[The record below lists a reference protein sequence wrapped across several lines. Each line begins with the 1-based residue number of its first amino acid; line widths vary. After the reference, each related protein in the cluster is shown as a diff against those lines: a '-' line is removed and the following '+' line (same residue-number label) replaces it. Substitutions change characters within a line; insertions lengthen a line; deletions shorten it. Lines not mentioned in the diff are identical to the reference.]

1 MDFSKSFFENCV
13 IFTPIFRLHSPFT
26 LVQLTMSSYPSINDD
41 DELFREDKH
50 TQKQTISSLL
60 SSSSSSS
67 SSSVSSQSNDI
78 SNNHSNQ
85 QSSSASSVSVV
96 TNKYNVTITPYDP
109 DTHFISEW
117 IEYFQQQVSAT
128 STNQKEWSSKLY
140 LNLPMNSRIRNLAY
154 SLCIQNKDY
163 KFIKQEILST
173 FHTPATIRQAASDL
187 ASFNWSAETGT
198 VDKHVDAFIRILKRC
213 GKDVD
218 SIDVNG
224 SNVTLDD
231 PSTIEQF
238 TRKLPL
244 GLRKLINNSSTK
256 FASWWST
263 IDTIK
268 DAEAEY
274 SSIRRMAN
282 GSNGNGATSSSSSDN
297 KLIDLS
303 YHNNIDPYSNNDFS
317 TKSDGSESPSST
329 TVLHVR
335 TRGRGG
341 YFRGSRGGGHRGGR
355 GGSYSGH
362 PRKRSTTIYGSNA
375 CTFHL
380 TAEGCFKGDKC
391 PNSHD
396 PQAIAEAYKNLH
408 LNKSKGTLSH
418 PKDTSY

>member
-1 MDFSKSFFENCV
+1 MSF
-13 IFTPIFRLHSPFT
+13 
-26 LVQLTMSSYPSINDD
+26 PSINDD
-41 DELFREDKH
+41 ELFRDEDKH

-67 SSSVSSQSNDI
+67 SSSASLQSNNMMK
-78 SNNHSNQ
+78 SNNNSNQ
-85 QSSSASSVSVV
+85 QSSASSVSIV

-109 DTHFISEW
+109 DTHFIQEW
-117 IEYFQQQVSAT
+117 IAYFEQQVSAT
-128 STNQKEWSSKLY
+128 SSNDKEWASKLY

-154 SLCIQNKDY
+154 TLCVQNKTY
-163 KFIKQEILST
+163 KVIKQEILST

-187 ASFNWSAETGT
+187 ASFNWCAEIGT
-198 VDKHVDAFIRILKRC
+198 ADKHIDAFLRILKRC

-218 SIDVNG
+218 TIDVNG

-263 IDTIK
+263 IDSIK

-282 GSNGNGATSSSSSDN
+282 GGNGNGATSSSSSDN

-329 TVLHVR
+329 VLHVR
-335 TRGRGG
+335 SRGRGG

-375 CTFHL
+375 CAFYL

-391 PNSHD
+391 VNSHD
-396 PQAIAEAYKNLH
+396 PQAIADAYKNLH
-408 LNKSKGTLSH
+408 KSKGASSH
-418 PKDTSY
+418 AKKEDTSY